1 MKNIINKI
9 EQLNEQLRTAEGELV
24 VEFRKALQK
33 VFKDH
38 PDLEEISMYVN
49 NHEFNDGDATS
60 FHIGYEYMTVT
71 INGEEV
77 ERQWDS
83 KIKGYVK
90 HEILDTLTE
99 LFENTQSVHERAFG
113 NESEYMSLDRDT
125 VFDKNFLKD

>member
-9 EQLNEQLRTAEGELV
+9 EQLNEQLHTAETELV

-33 VFKDH
+33 VFNDH

-60 FHIGYEYMTVT
+60 FYLGYEDMTVT

-77 ERQWDS
+77 ERRWDS

-90 HEILDTLTE
+90 NEILDTLIE
-99 LFENTQSVHERAFG
+99 LFANTQSVHERTFG
-113 NESEYMSLDRDT
+113 GEYESMNLDRNT
-125 VFDKNFLKD
+125 VLSKDFLKD